1 MVYLQD
7 GRLLKRFVFVGPK
20 TYRKELHCR
29 QRRICWSK
37 SQDLVP
43 HQWYQHPNV
52 RPGWKHGSGL
62 TLKKITYL
70 QYSQTCIQR
79 PPLGPEKSGRLIEV
93 PDKTEI

>member
-20 TYRKELHCR
+20 TNCKELHRR
-29 QRRICWSK
+29 QRWFCRSK

-62 TLKKITYL
+62 TLKKLHI
-70 QYSQTCIQR
+70 YSTVK
-79 PPLGPEKSGRLIEV
+79 PVYNGHPWDLKKV
-93 PDKTEI
+93 AV